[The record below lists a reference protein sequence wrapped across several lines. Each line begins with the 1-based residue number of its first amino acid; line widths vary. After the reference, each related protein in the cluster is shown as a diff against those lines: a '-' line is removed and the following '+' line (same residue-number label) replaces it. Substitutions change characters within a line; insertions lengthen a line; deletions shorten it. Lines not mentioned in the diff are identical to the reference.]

1 MITETTKTF
10 YTSKQINE
18 LRTSSQ
24 HYKLDAPAVFW
35 TKTAMELKKVC
46 NGAGTD
52 KWSENKRKALTAA
65 LKPYES
71 AIAIHDVDYEYQ
83 EVSKAEADKRF
94 KQNMLKVW
102 RKNYG
107 FWRWLNRGARIER
120 LIIIPAVYA
129 AVVVGGNDAW
139 ETCKK

>member
-1 MITETTKTF
+1 MSF

-18 LRTSSQ
+18 LRTASQ
-24 HYKLDAPAVFW
+24 FYKLSAPAEFW
-35 TKTAMELKKVC
+35 NKTAMELKKVC

-83 EVSKAEADKRF
+83 EVSKKEADKRL
-94 KQNMLKVW
+94 KKNMLKVW

-107 FWRWLNRGARIER
+107 FWRWFNRGARIER

-129 AVVVGGNDAW
+129 AVVVGGSDAW
-139 ETCKK
+139 EACKK